1 MNLKDIIVETKTV
14 TIPFEGL
21 EGFELRVAAVSRE
34 LSRKI
39 RKESEVTKIDP
50 KLRMPTLELDED
62 LFVQKFA
69 EAAIKGWT
77 GLKYKYLAE
86 LVLVDMSQVED
97 PEAEVE
103 FSMDNVVQLI
113 KHSQIFD
120 TWINEQV
127 FSLHRFRK

>member
-1 MNLKDIIVETKTV
+1 MNLKDIILETKTV
-14 TIPFEGL
+14 KIPFEGL
-21 EGFELRVAAVSRE
+21 EGFELEVAAVSRE

-39 RKESEVTKIDP
+39 RSDSEVTKIDP
-50 KLRMPTLELDED
+50 KLRMPTLELDQD

-77 GLKYKYLAE
+77 GLKYKYLNE
-86 LVLVDMSQVED
+86 LLLVDMGKIED

-103 FSMDNVVQLI
+103 FNMENVVELI

-120 TWINEQV
+120 QWVNEQV
-127 FSLHRFRK
+127 FSLHRFRD